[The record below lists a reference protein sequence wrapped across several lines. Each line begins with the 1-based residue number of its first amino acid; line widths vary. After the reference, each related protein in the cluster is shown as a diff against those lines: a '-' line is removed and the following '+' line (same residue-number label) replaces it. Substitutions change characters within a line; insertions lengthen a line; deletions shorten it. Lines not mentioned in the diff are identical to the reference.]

1 MKKEK
6 KKKKYGLKRVGDE
19 LGDDPAS
26 SSGEAID
33 QSVWH
38 IFFEEGIFYFLE
50 KKYSRKMERKFERS
64 KI

>member
-33 QSVWH
+33 QSV
-38 IFFEEGIFYFLE
+38 
-50 KKYSRKMERKFERS
+50 
-64 KI
+64 